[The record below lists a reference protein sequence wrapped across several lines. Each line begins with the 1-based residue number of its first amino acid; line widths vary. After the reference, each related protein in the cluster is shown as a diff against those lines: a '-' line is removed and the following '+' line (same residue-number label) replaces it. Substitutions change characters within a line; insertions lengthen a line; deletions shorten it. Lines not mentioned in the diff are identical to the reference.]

1 MTPLRILHLR
11 VVRGTG
17 GGPDKTTLRGC
28 AWLRRHGHDAQAFYM
43 LDAREDTGRLQQL
56 AAELGVPMRVAL
68 ERSPLSPGTLW
79 RLREVLAGGRFD
91 VLHTHDY
98 KSNAMAQLAR
108 VAFGFGGRVVAT
120 AHGYNRTTR
129 REVLYYGLER
139 ACFRHVRAIIC
150 PTRDMWRLLR
160 GFGLPAS
167 RLHVIPNGIETAGR
181 ARPKERRVAGVS
193 PASGMPVTAGE
204 IGGKSTPN
212 AGETPATRATTRLLY
227 LGRLSAEK
235 DVANLLRAAVL
246 LRERGVRFDLRIAG
260 DGPERASLEAQAREA
275 NLLAANTAAAHAAPA
290 RVEFLG
296 FRTDVDDLLAEADIL
311 VNPSQTECM
320 PNSVLE
326 AMWAGVG
333 VVATNVGGLSE
344 MIRHTEQGLL
354 CPPRDSTALADAVA
368 QLAGN
373 RDELQ
378 RMTQNAAA
386 RVDAEFTFESRM
398 NRVETLYRTVL
409 DESQSPQA
417 ISHKVRNDGCNG

>member
-1 MTPLRILHLR
+1 MKPLRILHLR

-28 AWLRRHGHDAQAFYM
+28 AWLRRNGHDAQAFYM

-56 AAELGVPMRVAL
+56 AAELDVPMHVAM

-79 RLREVLAGGRFD
+79 RLREVLIAGRFD
-91 VLHTHDY
+91 LLHTHDY

-108 VAFGFGGRVVAT
+108 VACGVPVVAT

-129 REVLYYGLER
+129 REAVYYALER

-150 PTRDMWRLLR
+150 PTRDMWQLLR

-181 ARPKERRVAGVS
+181 VKPKEQRDAGVPPALTAPLAWTQEDAKPSS
-193 PASGMPVTAGE
+193 PPERGQDA
-204 IGGKSTPN
+204 
-212 AGETPATRATTRLLY
+212 RATRLLY

-235 DVANLLRAAVL
+235 DVANLLRAAER
-246 LRERGVRFDLRIAG
+246 LRERGVRFELTIAG
-260 DGPERASLEAQAREA
+260 DGPERGPLQSQAREA
-275 NLLAANTAAAHAAPA
+275 NLFTASASAPA
-290 RVEFLG
+290 RVEFVG
-296 FRTDVDDLLAEADIL
+296 FRSDVDNLLAEADIL

-326 AMWAGVG
+326 AMWSGVG

-344 MIRHTEQGLL
+344 MIRHGEQGLL
-354 CPPRDSTALADAVA
+354 CPPRDSNALADAVA
-368 QLAGN
+368 QLATD
-373 RDELQ
+373 RDALR
-378 RMTQNAAA
+378 RMTTNAAA
-386 RVDAEFTFESRM
+386 RVDAEFTFERRM
-398 NRVETLYRTVL
+398 QRVLKLYRTVL
-409 DESQSPQA
+409 NEKQ
-417 ISHKVRNDGCNG
+417 